1 MIDRETDFPV
11 EAPADDAEF
20 EPRPPLLPEACG
32 AELGNLALCA
42 SCPMVALFG
51 GCPRGI
57 REATALA
64 RQEEQAAALSTETQE
79 QDDVLLMNDSFLLDI
94 SGGKDEGDVEEE
106 LVSNVSVVGLTDTPR
121 EEVAEPLVAA
131 EPSFEQEVPVAP
143 AVPEMVSAR
152 IETKSP
158 TRSYL
163 DLLLDDSVDVV
174 IGSFVPE
181 RQKQREPV
189 EVAVEPPLITTKKVV
204 TAPVS
209 MPESEPEPEHVSVV
223 SLKKA
228 TIQTQAPA
236 PTIEPEKTLP
246 SFEPVQPKVNH
257 SSSAP
262 TRHPTLVTPEVP
274 VVAVLSEV
282 PVLTQKATPKK
293 KRYTPQRVESKPIDT
308 VVNSMPRVKPSPAT
322 TVAATVKKVVK
333 LPIKKPAESLE
344 AVVKNITNMT
354 VEPTPV
360 VQEKAQKPTA
370 PIESVFVLPPKNGYE
385 AAGAPKVTAEIPRE
399 VITPESVQEIIA
411 APTEDE
417 KNVELP
423 QMKNTEPDSLFDE
436 VATLAATHETNYPEG
451 YTEEFVETEVP
462 TLEETTLPYLLRK
475 LEFIGTLH
483 SDNQTPH
490 GATRTAMTLKDI
502 IAHYALLGTS
512 LA

>member
-1 MIDRETDFPV
+1 MDCETDFPV
-11 EAPADDAEF
+11 EAPTDDAEF
-20 EPRPPLLPEACG
+20 EPRPPVLPETCG
-32 AELGNLALCA
+32 AELGDLALCA

-64 RQEEQAAALSTETQE
+64 HQEEQAAALSAETQE

-106 LVSNVSVVGLTDTPR
+106 FVPNVSAARPADAPR

-131 EPSFEQEVPVAP
+131 EPSLEQEVPVAP

-209 MPESEPEPEHVSVV
+209 IPESEPEPESVSVV
-223 SLKKA
+223 SLQKA
-228 TIQTQAPA
+228 TIQTQTPA
-236 PTIEPEKTLP
+236 PTIEPEKTFP
-246 SFEPVQPKVNH
+246 SFEPVQPKVNQ
-257 SSSAP
+257 SSSGP
-262 TRHPTLVTPEVP
+262 GRHSLSVAPEVP
-274 VVAVLSEV
+274 VVAALSEV
-282 PVLTQKATPKK
+282 PVLTQKAMPKK
-293 KRYTPQRVESKPIDT
+293 KRYTPQRIESKPIDT
-308 VVNSMPRVKPSPAT
+308 VVNSMPRAKHSPAT

-333 LPIKKPAESLE
+333 LPIKKPTESFD
-344 AVVKNITNMT
+344 AVVKNITNIT

-360 VQEKAQKPTA
+360 VQEKVQKPTA
-370 PIESVFVLPPKNGYE
+370 PIEPVFVLPPKNGYE
-385 AAGAPKVTAEIPRE
+385 AVGAPKVTAEIPRE

-451 YTEEFVETEVP
+451 YTEEFVKTEVP

>member
-1 MIDRETDFPV
+1 MDCETDFPV
-11 EAPADDAEF
+11 EAPANDAEF
-20 EPRPPLLPEACG
+20 EPRPPVLPETCG

-64 RQEEQAAALSTETQE
+64 HQEEQAAALSTETQE

-94 SGGKDEGDVEEE
+94 SGGRDEGDVEECTPNISGGE
-106 LVSNVSVVGLTDTPR
+106 PANAPR

-209 MPESEPEPEHVSVV
+209 MPESEPVSMV
-223 SLKKA
+223 SPKKA
-228 TIQTQAPA
+228 TIQTQVPV
-236 PTIEPEKTLP
+236 PTIEPEKAFP
-246 SFEPVQPKVNH
+246 SFEPVQPKVNQ

-262 TRHPTLVTPEVP
+262 NRCPVLVTPEVP
-274 VVAVLSEV
+274 VVAVLPKV
-282 PVLTQKATPKK
+282 PVLMQKATPKK

-308 VVNSMPRVKPSPAT
+308 VVNSMPRVKPSPTT

-490 GATRTAMTLKDI
+490 GATWTAMTLKDI